1 MFGWNND
8 AYGGRGFGR
17 GNRGQGRGRRGS
29 AAAGFGKGQGFGFGG
44 GSGKG
49 RGRGMGRGQNRL
61 GGDFGQGFG
70 CGFGPGHGQGQGRFD
85 GAGQGRMGRGPC
97 GMGLNRFRP
106 GRGGA
111 FRAAM
116 NAEADGF
123 EPGFGVCPLCEQHCP
138 LNAPSCPK
146 GEAYAARMR

>member
-17 GNRGQGRGRRGS
+17 GNRGQGRGR
-29 AAAGFGKGQGFGFGG
+29 
-44 GSGKG
+44 SGKG
-49 RGRGMGRGQNRL
+49 FGRGQGRGQNRS
-61 GGDFGQGFG
+61 GNDFGYGQGWGNGFGPCYGQSQERFDDFGQS
-70 CGFGPGHGQGQGRFD
+70 
-85 GAGQGRMGRGPC
+85 RMGRGPC

-111 FRAAM
+111 FRQAM
-116 NAEADGF
+116 DTTDGF
-123 EPGFGVCPLCEQHCP
+123 GPEAGVCPLCEQHCP
-138 LNAPSCPK
+138 LSAPSCPK

>member
-17 GNRGQGRGRRGS
+17 GNRGQARGRRGG
-29 AAAGFGKGQGFGFGG
+29 AGAGFGQDAGRGR
-44 GSGKG
+44 SGKGFG
-49 RGRGMGRGQNRL
+49 RGRGRGRNRS
-61 GGDFGQGFG
+61 GNGFG
-70 CGFGPGHGQGQGRFD
+70 GEFGPGYAPDQKRFD
-85 GAGQGRMGRGPC
+85 DFGRGRMGRGPC

-123 EPGFGVCPLCEQHCP
+123 GPDAGFCPLCEKHCP
-138 LNAPSCPK
+138 LSAPSCPK

>member
-8 AYGGRGFGR
+8 AYGGQGSGR
-17 GNRGQGRGRRGS
+17 GNRSHGRGRRTS
-29 AAAGFGKGQGFGFGG
+29 AGFGFGG
-44 GSGKG
+44 GQGNG
-49 RGRGMGRGQNRL
+49 RGFGQGLCR
-61 GGDFGQGFG
+61 DFDDGQGFG
-70 CGFGPGHGQGQGRFD
+70 NGFGPGCGQNRERFD
-85 GAGQGRMGRGPC
+85 DFGQGRMGRGPC

-123 EPGFGVCPLCEQHCP
+123 GPSLGPDAGFCPLCEKHCP
-138 LNAPSCPK
+138 LSAPSCPK
-146 GEAYAARMR
+146 GEGYAARVR